1 MAIKRKEVLIYAT
14 TRMKFYYTY
23 CIIPFTSISIRGK
36 SIKTERRIV
45 IAKVRDSWRK
55 WRVTENCTV
64 FPLGEIK
71 MFSN

>member
-1 MAIKRKEVLIYAT
+1 MGVKRKAVLIYAT
-14 TRMKFYYTY
+14 TRMKFDYTY
-23 CIIPFTSISIRGK
+23 CIIPFTSISIGGK
-36 SIKTERRIV
+36 SIKMERKIV

-55 WRVTENCTV
+55 WRVTENRTG

>member
-14 TRMKFYYTY
+14 TRMKCYYTY

-45 IAKVRDSWRK
+45 IAEVRDSRRK
-55 WRVTENCTV
+55 CRVTENCTA

-71 MFSN
+71 MLSN